1 MIVKTKP
8 ITLEL
13 KNGATTLK
21 PQNIKIIGVLDEDQ
35 KLGEKKA
42 RMITRF
48 AQRSMK
54 YSFIEHSPRN
64 NSSNIKKQLFLG
76 AEFAY
81 EGIGSSQNFKI
92 RSINS
97 QHASWFSTR

>member
-1 MIVKTKP
+1 MP
-8 ITLEL
+8 E
-13 KNGATTLK
+13 
-21 PQNIKIIGVLDEDQ
+21 NIKIIGVLDEDE
-35 KLGEKKA
+35 KLGDDKKA

-54 YSFIEHSPRN
+54 YSFIEHSSRN